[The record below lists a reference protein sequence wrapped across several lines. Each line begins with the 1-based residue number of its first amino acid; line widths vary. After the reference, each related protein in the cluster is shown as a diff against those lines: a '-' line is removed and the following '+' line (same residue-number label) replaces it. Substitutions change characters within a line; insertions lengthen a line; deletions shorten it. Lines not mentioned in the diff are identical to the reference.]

1 MRSLKLV
8 TARWFPTVRNWA
20 SAVINQRIPDDNTY
34 QSMRCY
40 GKWRWFD
47 NVTSFGR
54 TLLNNWYILVTF
66 CREPRRFLIR
76 SPKLQGIPLRW
87 LSSYDA
93 YFNRRRICP
102 WSLQTMYFAFES
114 FLCVFRIASSFWW
127 LGSSSLLR
135 SCGLFRCGLSTR
147 NGDHELS
154 RIQKNQRT
162 RVTER
167 LPG

>member
-8 TARWFPTVRNWA
+8 TARWFPTVRWQHISVNALPWKND
-20 SAVINQRIPDDNTY
+20 VD
-34 QSMRCY
+34 
-40 GKWRWFD
+40 FD

-54 TLLNNWYILVTF
+54 TLLNNSYILMTF

-76 SPKLQGIPLRW
+76 SAKLQGIPLRW

-102 WSLQTMYFAFES
+102 WSLQTMYFSFES
-114 FLCVFRIASSFWW
+114 FLCVFRIASSFRW

-135 SCGLFRCGLSTR
+135 SCGFFRCGLSTR